1 MNPPFSPVPDDLQVP
16 LPKGQFQRFMIFF
29 HVVLIAGL
37 SLSLGATCWQAREDL
52 GWQQAVLAALVVAQV
67 ALYLR
72 SFAFLHRAT
81 LPSWWYPVY
90 ALLNLAIWAVQVR
103 LSPFFHWVGIAFLAQ
118 TLAALPPRRSLP
130 IAALYLVVL
139 VDTFWGWRTIAG
151 WSPGHIALSAA
162 SVVCWLGVGL
172 FIHRLAATSEERAQ
186 LIAQLRAT
194 QKELELARQRD
205 AEVAILRERE
215 RLARELHDSLG
226 HSLVTLTVQLEAIQR
241 LYAIDPPRA
250 SALVDELKSLTRSS
264 MEDLRRSLAN
274 LRAPGLGERKLSDAL
289 KTLANE
295 LGSRAKLGIDLR
307 LPPEADQL
315 QPAVAEALWRVAQ
328 EALTNVEKHALART
342 AVVALELEPQL
353 ARMRVTDDGAGL
365 PPDAE
370 HRPGHFGLRGLR
382 ERVEGLGGTLMLS
395 GASNQG
401 TVVEARLPI
410 C

>member
-1 MNPPFSPVPDDLQVP
+1 
-16 LPKGQFQRFMIFF
+16 
-29 HVVLIAGL
+29 
-37 SLSLGATCWQAREDL
+37 
-52 GWQQAVLAALVVAQV
+52 
-67 ALYLR
+67 
-72 SFAFLHRAT
+72 
-81 LPSWWYPVY
+81 
-90 ALLNLAIWAVQVR
+90 
-103 LSPFFHWVGIAFLAQ
+103 
-118 TLAALPPRRSLP
+118 
-130 IAALYLVVL
+130 
-139 VDTFWGWRTIAG
+139 
-151 WSPGHIALSAA
+151 
-162 SVVCWLGVGL
+162 
-172 FIHRLAATSEERAQ
+172 
-186 LIAQLRAT
+186 
-194 QKELELARQRD
+194 
-205 AEVAILRERE
+205 
-215 RLARELHDSLG
+215 
-226 HSLVTLTVQLEAIQR
+226 
-241 LYAIDPPRA
+241 
-250 SALVDELKSLTRSS
+250 

-307 LPPEADQL
+307 IPPEADQL